1 MILIGEDIHIQPDLG
16 DKILHALAVQSRD
29 LPQSFQGILIRG
41 KGMFDLFIQIPYER
55 LQVVVVPPDSAQQVD
70 VVVGDVTVTG
80 FKKLLFGCFYLFVV
94 YLFNIAHGH
103 FFPLTQLV
111 DQSGCRYS
119 RGIA

>member
-55 LQVVVVPPDSAQQVD
+55 LQVVVVSPDSAQQVD

-80 FKKLLFGCFYLFVV
+80 F
-94 YLFNIAHGH
+94 
-103 FFPLTQLV
+103 Q
-111 DQSGCRYS
+111 
-119 RGIA
+119 